1 MPGGQSG
8 ISHAGACQRRRKG
21 APRQGRKSHLCRPA
35 PSRLAEGGIHVA
47 LLELQRNDQGQQS
60 VPAHGGLRGYKR
72 KLYVLTWPD
81 GHELAGL
88 EVTTKGL
95 PVKKLFELVQLS
107 GQLTGEG
114 DVATKVAVA
123 DELFAGFAAR
133 LVSWNLEDDDDA
145 PVPATLAGVND

>member
-1 MPGGQSG
+1 M
-8 ISHAGACQRRRKG
+8 
-21 APRQGRKSHLCRPA
+21 
-35 PSRLAEGGIHVA
+35 
-47 LLELQRNDQGQQS
+47 
-60 VPAHGGLRGYKR
+60 GYKR

-145 PVPATLAGVND
+145 PVPATLAGVNDQDFDFMVGLIMTWMDAVSSVDIPLPQPSPPGGSSETEPDLAASIPVETLSPSPLS